1 MQEPRPRSARADT
14 LRGMASTNEAA
25 TRSRRLHTV
34 KNVEQNVKEARQKA
48 LAAQQR
54 IENLAKP
61 LNAVS
66 QKLARLERESS
77 SVEAAGERR
86 IESLQES
93 LDKKIEKL
101 KADTAAKIEQT
112 KKDTAAKL
120 AELQKNQQGSE
131 DALALEY
138 AQAVV
143 QFSFGGSNADL
154 ATVLGITNKAAKE
167 LIASST
173 EELEK
178 AGISAKQPTESATTA
193 ADQKEEPAPAGAPT
207 ADSEAAAEKPAD
219 SPTLASA

>member
-1 MQEPRPRSARADT
+1 
-14 LRGMASTNEAA
+14 MASTNEAA

-54 IENLAKP
+54 IEILAKP

-86 IESLQES
+86 IESLQEA

-120 AELQKNQQGSE
+120 TELQKNQQGSE

-173 EELEK
+173 EDLEK
-178 AGISAKQPTESATTA
+178 AGISAKQPTESAA
-193 ADQKEEPAPAGAPT
+193 AAAAEKEDPAPAGALP
-207 ADSEAAAEKPAD
+207 ADHEAAAEKPAD

>member
-1 MQEPRPRSARADT
+1 
-14 LRGMASTNEAA
+14 MATSTEAA

-34 KNVEQNVKEARQKA
+34 KNVEQNVKEARQRA

-77 SVEAAGERR
+77 TVEAAGDRR
-86 IESLQES
+86 IVSLQEA
-93 LDKKIEKL
+93 LEKKVEKL

-112 KKDTAAKL
+112 KIDTAAKL
-120 AELQKNQQGSE
+120 AELQKTQQGSE

-138 AQAVV
+138 AEAVV

-154 ATVLGITNKAAKE
+154 ATALGISQRAAKE

-173 EELEK
+173 DELEK
-178 AGISAKQPTESATTA
+178 AGVTAKRTIES
-193 ADQKEEPAPAGAPT
+193 APAGSDQNGEANT
-207 ADSEAAAEKPAD
+207 VDASRAETEAAAEEPGD
-219 SPTLASA
+219 SPILASA

>member
-1 MQEPRPRSARADT
+1 
-14 LRGMASTNEAA
+14 MASSTEAS
-25 TRSRRLHTV
+25 TRSRRLHAV
-34 KNVEQNVKEARQKA
+34 KNVEQNVKEARQRA
-48 LAAQQR
+48 LATQQR
-54 IENLAKP
+54 LENLAKP

-66 QKLARLERESS
+66 QKLARLERDSS

-86 IESLQES
+86 VESLQEA

-101 KADTAAKIEQT
+101 KADTAEKIEQT

-120 AELQKNQQGSE
+120 AELQRTQQGSE

-138 AQAVV
+138 AEAVV

-154 ATVLGITNKAAKE
+154 ATVLGITSKAAKE

-173 EELEK
+173 DELDK
-178 AGISAKQPTESATTA
+178 AGVSPKRPAESAPA
-193 ADQKEEPAPAGAPT
+193 ATDQKGEST
-207 ADSEAAAEKPAD
+207 SADSSRAVNESAPEKPAD